1 MNKRASM
8 NKQITNNSTNE
19 NTNNNERVIKFKK
32 QKYEVIACK
41 YLNKNQ
47 VFFSLNNESRPGFTA

>member
-32 QKYEVIACK
+32 
-41 YLNKNQ
+41 
-47 VFFSLNNESRPGFTA
+47 